1 MNSSPTILAIDDSP
15 VNLSIL
21 AETLAGDYCVELAT
35 SGIDGLVMA
44 QQSRPEV
51 VLLDVKMPGQS
62 GYEVCRR
69 IRSTPDLRDCRVIM
83 VSAMSSL
90 VDRLQG
96 YDAGADDYVT
106 KPFDEEDLRTKIE
119 FALRTKRLGQSCG
132 PVGDAIAFVSQL
144 RDEGI
149 IADLELARKLTG
161 LVAESLKETRYGNQI
176 DQRLLDDL
184 RYASVLRDVGM
195 LSIPLKL
202 RDHRGPLDLYQIDS
216 LKEHT
221 LVGFHLLRRLSQQF
235 PEMTSLAV
243 AAVVARS
250 HHENFDGSGYPDGL
264 RGTEIPLVA
273 RLMRVVDAFEAELL
287 AGSCEEN
294 DRLEAAASSV
304 RRQARCLDPA
314 IVEALESVLPQLQ
327 GATCSTGPAA

>member
-35 SGIDGLVMA
+35 SGIDGLLMA
-44 QQSRPEV
+44 QQSQPEV

-69 IRSTPDLRDCRVIM
+69 IRSTSDLRDCRVIM

-90 VDRLQG
+90 ADRLQG

-149 IADLELARKLTG
+149 IVDLELARKLTG
-161 LVAESLKETRYGNQI
+161 LVAASLKETRYGNQI
-176 DQRLLDDL
+176 DQRFLDDL

-195 LSIPLKL
+195 LSIPLRL
-202 RDHRGPLDLYQIDS
+202 RDHRGPLDLYQVDS

-221 LVGFHLLRRLSQQF
+221 LVGYHLLRRLSQQF

-243 AAVVARS
+243 ASVVARS

-264 RGTEIPLVA
+264 CGTEIPLVA
-273 RLMRVVDAFEAELL
+273 RLMRVVDAFESEVL
-287 AGSCEEN
+287 ASPCEVQAGL
-294 DRLEAAASSV
+294 DEAFSNVCRHS
-304 RRQARCLDPA
+304 RHFDPS
-314 IVEALESVLPQLQ
+314 ILEALESVLPQLSGQ
-327 GATCSTGPAA
+327 VCSVTPSA